1 MDGEGIFMR
10 EAEGWCSKPSCPTPI
25 RSQTELPGPPPNSG
39 RRRSGGDDRPAPL
52 SASSLIAEL
61 QKFDTYPLAP
71 SRPNRS
77 RKKWQGPGKRR

>member
-1 MDGEGIFMR
+1 MDREGIFMR
-10 EAEGWCSKPSCPTPI
+10 EAAGWCCKPSCPTHT
-25 RSQTELPGPPPNSG
+25 RSQTELPGPPPDCG

-52 SASSLIAEL
+52 SVSSLIAEL
-61 QKFDTYPLAP
+61 QKVDTDPLAP